1 MWQDLRFAARMLR
14 KAPGFSAVAIATLA
28 LGIGANT
35 AVFSLVDTA
44 ILRPLA
50 YRDSGRLVDIHEVVP
65 KFAYLA
71 PLVPANAMHFLEWRK
86 SAHSFEQMALIAG
99 DVANLTGSGEPQR
112 VNRARVSP
120 ALFRMLGVE
129 AQIGRTLLDEED
141 AEGKDDVVVIDHEL
155 WENRFGGDPGIVGK
169 TLKMNDRPYRIVG
182 VLPGSFRFPKLSQLY
197 AMTIAEERPQVWKP
211 FALRDSEK
219 DEMGDFNFVCIA
231 KLRPGATAAQAEAEL
246 NGIQAGITAKLPEKV
261 ELRAHVVGL
270 QDQITG
276 RTRGGL
282 ELMLAAVAAVL
293 LIACVNIANLLLA
306 RATGR
311 RRELAVRTAL
321 GAGAARLVRQM
332 LAESVLLSAIGG
344 ALGMVLAYGGIRA
357 IMAYAPMDLPRM
369 DEIHPDLRLLAFNVA
384 VSLGAGLLFGLLP
397 AWRYAKADPQEA
409 LQAGS
414 RGSTG
419 SRGSGRVRNVLV
431 AAEVGLSAVCLI
443 AGGLLLRSFVNLLHV
458 DKGFETEQ
466 IVTTNL
472 TLPYS
477 RYGDAKAEAEF
488 ERRLLEKVTA
498 IPGMASAGVSNQLPL
513 AGEGNNNVIMPEGA
527 NLSMMDRPLADNREV
542 NPDYFRTMGI
552 RLVAG
557 RYFDEHDRARPVAV
571 ISAMTAARLWPGKS
585 AVGKRLIQGG
595 GSLGPIEVV
604 GVVAD
609 IRGASLIHAPTNTV
623 YVPYWQDSRYT
634 VSLAV
639 RTALPVSTV
648 GPALRAAVRQLD
660 PEMPAPVIR
669 TMEERM
675 AESVAPRRF
684 QMTLVLLFGAAALLL
699 ASLGIYGVVAYSV
712 GQRTSEMG
720 IRMALGAQPGSISGM
735 VLRQGMAPVLAGL
748 AVGVAGSLALG
759 QLLGSLLF
767 GVKATDPATIA
778 GVATMLAV
786 VAAVASWVPAR
797 RATRIDPAVALRG
810 E

>member
-1 MWQDLRFAARMLR
+1 
-14 KAPGFSAVAIATLA
+14 
-28 LGIGANT
+28 
-35 AVFSLVDTA
+35 
-44 ILRPLA
+44 
-50 YRDSGRLVDIHEVVP
+50 
-65 KFAYLA
+65 
-71 PLVPANAMHFLEWRK
+71 
-86 SAHSFEQMALIAG
+86 
-99 DVANLTGSGEPQR
+99 
-112 VNRARVSP
+112 
-120 ALFRMLGVE
+120 
-129 AQIGRTLLDEED
+129 
-141 AEGKDDVVVIDHEL
+141 VINHEL
-155 WENRFGGDPGIVGK
+155 WQSRFGGDPGIVGR

-182 VLPGSFRFPKLSQLY
+182 VLPASFRFPKLSQLY

-219 DEMGDFNFVCIA
+219 DDMGDFNFVCIA
-231 KLRPGATAAQAEAEL
+231 KLRSETTAAQAEAEL
-246 NGIQAGITAKLPEKV
+246 NGIQAGITARLTEKV
-261 ELRAHVVGL
+261 ELKAHVVGL
-270 QDQITG
+270 QDQMTG

-321 GAGAARLVRQM
+321 GAGAGRLVRQM
-332 LAESVLLSAIGG
+332 LAESLLLAAVGG
-344 ALGMVLAYGGIRA
+344 ALGMAVAYGGIRA
-357 IMAYAPMDLPRM
+357 ITAYAPLDLPRM
-369 DEIHPDLRLLAFNVA
+369 DEIRPDLRLLAFNMA
-384 VSLGAGLLFGLLP
+384 ISIGAGLLFGLLP
-397 AWRYAKADPQEA
+397 AWRFSKADPQEA

-419 SRGSGRVRNVLV
+419 SRASGRVRNVLV
-431 AAEVGLSAVCLI
+431 ALEVGLSAVCLI

-458 DKGFETEQ
+458 DKGFETER
-466 IVTTNL
+466 IVTTDL

-477 RYGDAKAEAEF
+477 RYADRAAEAEF
-488 ERRLLEKVTA
+488 ERKLLEKAAA
-498 IPGMASAGVSNQLPL
+498 IPGVTSAGVSNQLPL

-527 NLSMMDRPLADNREV
+527 NLSMMDRPLADYREV

-552 RLVAG
+552 RLLGG
-557 RYFDEHDRARPVAV
+557 RYFDEHDRAKPVVV

-595 GSLGPIEVV
+595 GHLGPIEVV

-609 IRGASLIHAPTNTV
+609 IRGASLTHAPSNTI
-623 YVPYWQDSRYT
+623 YVPYWVDSNYK

-639 RTALPVSTV
+639 RTSLPVSTM
-648 GPALRAAVRQLD
+648 GAALRAAVRQLD
-660 PEMPAPVIR
+660 VEMPAPEIR

-712 GQRTSEMG
+712 GQRAGEMG
-720 IRMALGAQPGSISGM
+720 IRMALGAQPGAISGM
-735 VLRQGMAPVLAGL
+735 VLRQGMTPVAVGL
-748 AVGVAGSLALG
+748 AAGAAGSLALG
-759 QLLGSLLF
+759 KLLGSLLF
-767 GVKATDPATIA
+767 GVKAADPGTIA
-778 GVATMLAV
+778 GVTALLAV
-786 VAAVASWVPAR
+786 VAALASWLPAR